1 MLVTD
6 TLVSR
11 SLDATFS
18 ELTGQP
24 TPPDLYVPGPS
35 TVAPITR
42 TTETLPSSV
51 ASSEPPA
58 SVIPAKSQATP
69 VPNPTQIASVSLPAI
84 EGHTAQSSGSDDDAT
99 QFQIA
104 HRASAPDLSTPAPST
119 DP

>member
-24 TPPDLYVPGPS
+24 TPPELRVPAPT
-35 TVAPITR
+35 TVAPVTR

-51 ASSEPPA
+51 ASSEPPPT
-58 SVIPAKSQATP
+58 VILLES
-69 VPNPTQIASVSLPAI
+69 
-84 EGHTAQSSGSDDDAT
+84 
-99 QFQIA
+99 
-104 HRASAPDLSTPAPST
+104 
-119 DP
+119 